1 MRRPSATIMTILVV
15 IAAGAIPAHADD
27 AAKRVKKAVAESTL
41 NQPGT
46 KPFHL
51 KALLAP
57 SRERNIESE
66 RTGTVEF
73 WWKSPTE
80 WRREVTSPAFH
91 QLQVVNGNQTWQK
104 NDGDYFPEWLR
115 ETAVALIEPIPDLP
129 EVLKE
134 IDTGEVK
141 DMMGTTYIQWMIPS
155 TNGQTPSWIGA
166 TVALNDGTGLLFYG
180 EGFGWGAEYK
190 DYRKFHGRMV
200 GQIVNVGDPEVTA
213 KVQTLED
220 LQETPGLFDA
230 TVSGGD
236 AHLLRT
242 LLISEPAL
250 RQNLQP
256 MEDAHW
262 PAVKDGPIEGAITAE
277 ITVDR
282 EGKVREVGTV
292 VSTNGALSNVARKQI
307 EAMRFKPF
315 LLNGEPVQIVA
326 RVTLSYKTVH
336 LV

>member
-1 MRRPSATIMTILVV
+1 MRKSTGVLLLALGVLGT
-15 IAAGAIPAHADD
+15 GAVQAHADNV
-27 AAKRVKKAVAESTL
+27 ANRVKKAVAKSTL

-51 KALLAP
+51 KAVLAP
-57 SRERNIESE
+57 SRERDNDSG
-66 RTGTVEF
+66 RSGTVEF
-73 WWKSPTE
+73 WWKSPTA
-80 WRREVTSPAFH
+80 WRREVTCPAFH
-91 QLQVVNGNQTWQK
+91 QIQVVNGDQIWQK

-115 ETAVALIEPIPDLP
+115 ETAVALVDPIPNLP

-134 IDTGEVK
+134 MDTGEVK
-141 DMMGTTYIQWMIPS
+141 DMMGSTYVQWMIPS

-166 TVALNDGTGLLFYG
+166 TVALNDGTGLLFYDG
-180 EGFGWGAEYK
+180 GFGWGAEYK
-190 DYRKFHGRMV
+190 DYRNFHGRMV
-200 GQIVNVGDPEVTA
+200 AQIVSEGSPEVTA
-213 KVQTLED
+213 KMQTLED
-220 LQETPGLFDA
+220 LQETPGMFDA
-230 TVSGGD
+230 TAGGGD

-242 LLISEPAL
+242 LLVTESAL
-250 RQNLQP
+250 RQNLEP
-256 MEDAHW
+256 IDDVRW
-262 PAVKDGPIEGAITAE
+262 PAVKDGPLEGAITAE

-292 VSTNGALSNVARKQI
+292 VSTNGALSDAARRQM

-315 LLNGEPVQIVA
+315 LLNGEPVQVVS